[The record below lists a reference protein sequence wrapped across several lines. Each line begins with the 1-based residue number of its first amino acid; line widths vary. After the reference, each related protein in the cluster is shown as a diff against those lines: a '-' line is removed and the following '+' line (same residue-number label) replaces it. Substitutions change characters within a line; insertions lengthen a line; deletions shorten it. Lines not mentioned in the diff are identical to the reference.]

1 MELEPRRYDRILNEA
16 PDDVL
21 GAIFGFLLFE
31 SSTAAKDDDG
41 VRAPLPP
48 LLPQSAAA
56 AALGLPEHADL
67 AKLRES
73 VAVASRLAVVA
84 QRWRNTTRRAGA
96 YASLVLRHDKLCEAF
111 DSGNDA
117 ALISLTADC
126 RRVWFRDD
134 GSGAFRKGVEFEK
147 WLWGKVLP
155 LASYLALRCCG
166 CPALGQLGL
175 RTLVVLSTTIA
186 SRFRASMT
194 YSSREV

>member
-67 AKLRES
+67 AKLRERA
-73 VAVASRLAVVA
+73 AVAASAV
-84 QRWRNTTRRAGA
+84 
-96 YASLVLRHDKLCEAF
+96 
-111 DSGNDA
+111 
-117 ALISLTADC
+117 
-126 RRVWFRDD
+126 
-134 GSGAFRKGVEFEK
+134 
-147 WLWGKVLP
+147 
-155 LASYLALRCCG
+155 
-166 CPALGQLGL
+166 
-175 RTLVVLSTTIA
+175 STTQHCLLFFGPGSRSLPACAKVAESFRPRPNQTRAPGTDSKTKLIA
-186 SRFRASMT
+186 
-194 YSSREV
+194 

>member
-1 MELEPRRYDRILNEA
+1 MALEPRRYDRILNEA

-67 AKLRES
+67 AKLRERA
-73 VAVASRLAVVA
+73 AVASRLAVVA

-126 RRVWFRDD
+126 RRV
-134 GSGAFRKGVEFEK
+134 
-147 WLWGKVLP
+147 
-155 LASYLALRCCG
+155 
-166 CPALGQLGL
+166 
-175 RTLVVLSTTIA
+175 
-186 SRFRASMT
+186 
-194 YSSREV
+194 